1 MVDSSLGGR
10 GLSSRLVGSVGAELD
25 HLLGAGAGHGA
36 DELAGEE
43 DLEHGWVQPH
53 GDDLAGQVPAGGELL
68 VADADQAAGRHPAG
82 DLGRADGER
91 LAGLDSWDRGC
102 RGRRWLEAPGR
113 DSHGDGLVGALG
125 VVVGNPGV
133 QQLLGLGQG
142 VEAAAGEQLGSQ
154 GLVEAFDLAGGG
166 RAADA
171 GEPVGDALFAAD
183 GVEQD
188 LGWVGAEA
196 AGEDLAVVGEDFLGG
211 AVVGQAAVKLRQT
224 LRALARSMS
233 PAATQNR
240 EWSSMPVPP

>member
-1 MVDSSLGGR
+1 
-10 GLSSRLVGSVGAELD
+10 
-25 HLLGAGAGHGA
+25 
-36 DELAGEE
+36 
-43 DLEHGWVQPH
+43 
-53 GDDLAGQVPAGGELL
+53 
-68 VADADQAAGRHPAG
+68 
-82 DLGRADGER
+82 
-91 LAGLDSWDRGC
+91 
-102 RGRRWLEAPGR
+102 
-113 DSHGDGLVGALG
+113 
-125 VVVGNPGV
+125 
-133 QQLLGLGQG
+133 
-142 VEAAAGEQLGSQ
+142 
-154 GLVEAFDLAGGG
+154 VEAFDLAGGG

-183 GVEQD
+183 AVEQD